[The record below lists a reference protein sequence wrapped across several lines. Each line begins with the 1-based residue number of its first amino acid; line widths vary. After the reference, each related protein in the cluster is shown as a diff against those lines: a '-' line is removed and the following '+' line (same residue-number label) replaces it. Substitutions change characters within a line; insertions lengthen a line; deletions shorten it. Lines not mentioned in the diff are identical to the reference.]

1 MLADLTAAKV
11 LSTIQKGMSFMNL
24 TTLSVSQS
32 ANQSLSLSE
41 RAQHCCQLAKQLEKA
56 GEYEAAHEALSEF
69 WPERD
74 GPPMIEGLDRA
85 TEAQVLLRTGSLAGW
100 LGSVHQT
107 EGSQETAKNHITRS
121 MEIFEEVGQPQR
133 ATEARCD
140 LALCYWREGAF
151 DEARVILGDVLR
163 EIPDSD
169 SEMKAIALVRGA
181 IVERTAMR
189 YNEALNMLTRA
200 SALVEASGDHAL
212 VGAFHNQ
219 LGTVLENLSR
229 VEQREDYRDRAFI
242 EYAAASFH
250 FEKAGHA
257 RYCARVENNLGYLF
271 FTLNKFQEAY
281 VHLDR
286 ARRVCLEVGGSGTA
300 AQVDDTRAR
309 ALMAEGRLPEAER
322 FAQAAVK
329 TLERGGE
336 QSLLAEALTTHGTV
350 LARMGK
356 VARAKA
362 SLQRGIEVAQT
373 SGDLEGAGRAH
384 LSTIEELGQQT
395 SVDDLVSN
403 YKAALDLLQSSQ
415 DPATTRRLISCAQ
428 KVIGSLD
435 VAGDMDAAADAS
447 ANENGWDGF
456 SFKQQVLDYEKEILS
471 RALRDTGGAVTK
483 AARLLGFNHHQSL
496 IALIN
501 SRHKGLLGVRSAV
514 RKRRR
519 SIIKVG
525 KNVSKMRALAPLKS

>member
-1 MLADLTAAKV
+1 MLTDLTAAKV
-11 LSTIQKGMSFMNL
+11 LSTIQKGMSSMNL

-41 RAQHCCQLAKQLEKA
+41 RARHCCQLAKQLEKA

-85 TEAQVLLRTGSLAGW
+85 AEAQVLLRTGSLAGW
-100 LGSVHQT
+100 LGSAHQT
-107 EGSQETAKNHITRS
+107 EGSQETAKNLITRS
-121 MEIFEEVGQPQR
+121 MEIFEEVGQSQR

-200 SALVEASGDHAL
+200 SGLVEASGDHAL

-428 KVIGSLD
+428 KVIGTLD
-435 VAGDMDAAADAS
+435 VAGDTDAAADA
-447 ANENGWDGF
+447 NGNGWDGF

-519 SIIKVG
+519 SIIKIG
-525 KNVSKMRALAPLKS
+525 KNGSKKQALAALKS